1 MVNRD
6 VIVSALA
13 CGGKMSCHKQ
23 AAEFENPP
31 VVININSSTGVST
44 GGGTVQGFR
53 QAAAQY
59 KDHGNG
65 SILQGVFNTQKNLQ
79 PNRVALVSYLDGWS
93 FVNEVVKSDDFE
105 RIDTIIVL
113 EGLNTRSAPLLQQWE
128 DFADKHR
135 LVMVYSQVPHKT
147 ASSKSACSKIVG
159 SFINESRLELPEY
172 IKSPAWDKSI
182 SIYSKTE
189 TPKTKIYHADTLVNS
204 WYSKSVMALEY
215 SGKQSQ
221 DQTYIQQYV
230 QPRIWQWLR
239 EQWKDPTTGR
249 VW

>member
-1 MVNRD
+1 MVKRD
-6 VIVSALA
+6 VIISALA
-13 CGGKMSCHKQ
+13 CGGKMSCRKQ
-23 AAEFENPP
+23 AVEFGDPP
-31 VVININSSTGVST
+31 AVISINSSTGVST
-44 GGGTVQGFR
+44 GGGTIDGFR
-53 QAAAQY
+53 KAAQEY
-59 KDHGNG
+59 KKQGNG

-93 FVNEVVKSDDFE
+93 FINEVVKSDDFT

-113 EGLNTRSAPLLQQWE
+113 EGLNTRSSSLLRQWE
-128 DFADKHR
+128 DFADKKK
-135 LVMVYSQVPHKT
+135 LVLVYSQAPHKT
-147 ASSKSACSKIVG
+147 ASSKSACSKIVTP
-159 SFINESRLELPEY
+159 FINEKRLELPEY

-189 TPKTKIYHADTLVNS
+189 TPKTKIYHSDPLVNS
-204 WYSKSVMALEY
+204 WYSKSIMALEY
-215 SGKQSQ
+215 AGKQSQ

-239 EQWKDPTTGR
+239 EQWKDPTTGH

>member
-1 MVNRD
+1 MVKRD
-6 VIVSALA
+6 VIISALA
-13 CGGKMSCHKQ
+13 CGGKMSCRRQ

-44 GGGTVQGFR
+44 GGGTVDGFR
-53 QAAAQY
+53 KAAAEY
-59 KDHGNG
+59 KKQGEG

-93 FVNEVVKSDDFE
+93 FINEVVKSDDFT

-113 EGLNTRSAPLLQQWE
+113 EGLNTRSSSLLRQWE
-128 DFADKHR
+128 DFADKKK
-135 LVMVYSQVPHKT
+135 LVLVYSQMPHKT
-147 ASSKSACSKIVG
+147 ASSKSACSKVVT
-159 SFINESRLELPEY
+159 SFINEKELELPEY
-172 IKSPAWDKSI
+172 IKAPLWEKSI

-189 TPKTKIYHADTLVNS
+189 IPKTKIYHSDTLVNS
-204 WYSKSVMALEY
+204 WYSKSIMALEY
-215 SGKQSQ
+215 CGKQLQ

-230 QPRIWQWLR
+230 QPRIWQWLK
-239 EQWKDPTTGR
+239 EQWKDPTTGC